1 MFLPSTIH
9 LCSGLFKPSGADI
22 PVVEVFSQTIVLN
35 GVAYVWIDGLN
46 VDAPILL
53 PAQSLHEF
61 RRRGTFQQYL
71 EDERHL
77 TLEEEFDR
85 LMELCAVRP
94 ESATI
99 VIRACEIMHAEG
111 LPADEAIVT
120 AHQWG
125 ILLSQIDVA
134 DRASYQVLYNEVT
147 ALKALH

>member
-1 MFLPSTIH
+1 MSNAMTGLGSIH
-9 LCSGLFKPSGADI
+9 LCSGLYKPSGAEL

-35 GVAYVWIDGLN
+35 GVAYVWIDGLDAN
-46 VDAPILL
+46 APILL

-61 RRRGTFQQYL
+61 RRRGTFQEYL

-77 TLEEEFDR
+77 ALEEGFDR

-99 VIRACEIMHAEG
+99 VVRACEIMHLEG
-111 LPADEAIVT
+111 ASADQAIVT

-125 ILLSQIDVA
+125 ILLSQIDAAERAAFQLVA
-134 DRASYQVLYNEVT
+134 SQ
-147 ALKALH
+147 LH